1 MRPNWIMLLPL
12 WVVCISPSIAAQ
24 QELPASAV
32 IKKSVN
38 AVGYRVGKST
48 KMDLKGFNP
57 VEDNNTPAGR
67 QKKRWVEIVVSGD
80 IIGQKIGS

>member
-1 MRPNWIMLLPL
+1 
-12 WVVCISPSIAAQ
+12 
-24 QELPASAV
+24 V